1 MLRLKFAPTVW
12 LAFIVTVHVG
22 PGLVQSPLQPMK
34 VEPPSAPADRVTTV
48 LVAYGWEQV
57 LPHVIPGLSLVT
69 LPVPLPG
76 FCTLSTK
83 PFRTVMSVENE
94 LFCGSGSLAMKP
106 VPTDA
111 STCNVPGPGGLTL
124 MSTARLWS
132 RGRVKNLQRMWPSV
146 AYVSVQKG
154 AVAPGPGEIDKMLSR
169 GGSSTST

>member
-76 FCTLSTK
+76 FCTREHEAVQDGDVRRERVVLRLRVVGDEA
-83 PFRTVMSVENE
+83 RT
-94 LFCGSGSLAMKP
+94 
-106 VPTDA
+106 D
-111 STCNVPGPGGLTL
+111 
-124 MSTARLWS
+124 
-132 RGRVKNLQRMWPSV
+132 
-146 AYVSVQKG
+146 
-154 AVAPGPGEIDKMLSR
+154 
-169 GGSSTST
+169 